1 MGPQISGPHLESRCS
16 VTERCLF
23 LAENLCP
30 SAITSLTRL
39 MPYLLSVSALIV
51 HSWKAGSQ
59 SPRQALLSGQARA
72 AVLGHSQQMAVSHQ
86 DRRIRCWKLVTR
98 GFREEALWGSS
109 WDSRVSR
116 NWVGLGG
123 GKKKARENVVLNRS
137 FGKVL
142 FISTEGF
149 CS

>member
-30 SAITSLTRL
+30 PAITSLTRL
-39 MPYLLSVSALIV
+39 IPYLLSVSALIV

-59 SPRQALLSGQARA
+59 SPLQALLSGQARA
-72 AVLGHSQQMAVSHQ
+72 AVLRHSQQMAVSHQ
-86 DRRIRCWKLVTR
+86 DRRILCWKLVTL
-98 GFREEALWGSS
+98 GFRGGS
-109 WDSRVSR
+109 
-116 NWVGLGG
+116 VGILLGFQSFTELGGPGG